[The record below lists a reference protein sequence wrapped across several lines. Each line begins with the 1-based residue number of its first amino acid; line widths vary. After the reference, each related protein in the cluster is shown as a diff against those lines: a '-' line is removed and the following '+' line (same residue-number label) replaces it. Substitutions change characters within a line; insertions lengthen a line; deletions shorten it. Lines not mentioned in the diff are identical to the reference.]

1 MASAY
6 FLGRNL
12 FEENMALRCEV
23 KALAYKVETFKS
35 GERYLKLQEDYR
47 CVERGYIREI
57 KKLKEELAAA
67 HAQTVDVRNRWME
80 QNDLL
85 WQEHQKELQKKEE
98 QIRKLQ
104 DQLWEERIKHDQ
116 EILSVKQSYE
126 DRIYEQDRIIEKL
139 KNELAHAH
147 ALLERDSTN
156 TNLPTG
162 QTPPGKKKHIPNS
175 RRGSGKEKG
184 GQPGHEKHILEKP
197 PKEEIT
203 EEVDHTV
210 SDEEVCPCCG
220 SDWLEITEDA
230 EEKCEVDIEIK
241 VTKILHKYWLY
252 QCKNCG
258 ELVRIGIDPR
268 LRAECQYGPVV
279 QATALSLMTTSNT
292 AINKVPVHLS
302 GITNGQICPS
312 EGYIAKLMPRAAKKL
327 QPFMQDLFQKTTT
340 LPLLYWDDTV
350 VRADRKRI
358 CLRFYG
364 NEKLAYYVAHDK
376 KDMDSVIKDGI
387 LDALTAQT
395 RVMHDHNSINYNP
408 RFMFLNLECNAHIQR
423 DLQKNADDTGHKELI
438 MIKDLISRTIKERKD
453 LIREG
458 KTEFSEAYIK
468 EFHQK
473 LTELLDKAEPKAN
486 ENTSIYSGPPE
497 RALIRRIRKYREN
510 IFAWVED
517 FSLPTTNNISER
529 ALRGA
534 KTKMKVSGQFA
545 SAETANNYAVVR
557 SYIETC
563 RRNGINEMEALIRLC
578 EGNPY
583 TVEEIFSSG

>member
-1 MASAY
+1 MAAEY

-47 CVERGYIREI
+47 CVERGYIRKI

-67 HAQTVDVRNRWME
+67 HAQTVDVRNRWTE

-139 KNELAHAH
+139 KNELIHAH

-162 QTPPGKKKHIPNS
+162 QTPPGKGKHIPNS

-210 SDEEVCPCCG
+210 SDEEVCPSCG
-220 SDWLEITEDA
+220 GDWLEITEDA

-241 VTKILHKYWLY
+241 VKKTLHKYWLY
-252 QCKNCG
+252 RCKNCG
-258 ELVRIGIDPR
+258 ELVRTGIDPR
-268 LRAECQYGPVV
+268 LHAECQYGPVV

-302 GITNGQICPS
+302 GITDGQICPS
-312 EGYIAKLMPRAAKKL
+312 EGYVAKLMPRAAKDL
-327 QPFMQDLFQKTTT
+327 QPFMQDLFQKTIT

-350 VRADRKRI
+350 VRADGKRI

-364 NEKLAYYVAHDK
+364 NEQLAYYVAHDK

-408 RFMFLNLECNAHIQR
+408 RFVFLNLECNAHIQR
-423 DLQKNADDTGHKELI
+423 DLQKSADETGHEELI

-458 KTEFSEAYIK
+458 KTEFNEAYIK
-468 EFHQK
+468 EFHRK
-473 LTELLDKAEPKAN
+473 LTELLDKAEKKAN
-486 ENTSIYSGPPE
+486 ENTSIYSGPSE

-583 TVEEIFSSG
+583 TVEEIFSTG